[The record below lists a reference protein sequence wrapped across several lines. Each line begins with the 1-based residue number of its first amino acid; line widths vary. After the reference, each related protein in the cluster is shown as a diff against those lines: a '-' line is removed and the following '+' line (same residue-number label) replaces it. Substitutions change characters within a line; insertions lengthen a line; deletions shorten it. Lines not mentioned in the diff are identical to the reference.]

1 MKLTNLALCI
11 ALGATAVAA
20 PAFAQDITLKAS
32 HNANADEPY
41 GVGMRKMAEILE
53 EKTDGAATIE
63 VFDNATLGDEMES
76 IQGTQIGTVDIAVTA
91 NSTLS
96 NFVPDLSVFSLP
108 FLFDDAEQMDRALS
122 DPEVLDAIGG
132 ALDAQGFHLLAVFSA
147 GTRHI
152 MTKEPIESLADL
164 EGLKIRTMQ
173 NPAHVD
179 TFNAFGANATPIAYT
194 ELYGALETGVVD
206 GAEAANT
213 NFFSQKFYEVAPD
226 WAVVGWLELVAP
238 VIMGKAAERLAGTS
252 NFAKPGFAAET
263 QVMAMDLAGVC
274 ISAGSACSSGKVKRS
289 LVLLAMGASDAL
301 AESAI
306 RTSFGW
312 NSTPED
318 FTGVA
323 DAWLDAARRTVLKET
338 A

>member
-108 FLFDDAEQMDRALS
+108 FLFEDAEQMDRALS

-238 VIMGKAAERLAGTS
+238 VIMGKAAYEALPDDVKTALDEAGLEAGKAER
-252 NFAKPGFAAET
+252 AAY
-263 QVMAMDLAGVC
+263 L
-274 ISAGSACSSGKVKRS
+274 
-289 LVLLAMGASDAL
+289 ASDNARFADL
-301 AESAI
+301 E
-306 RTSFGW
+306 
-312 NSTPED
+312 EV
-318 FTGVA
+318 GVKITRPDTTA
-323 DAWLDAARRTVLKET
+323 FREAAAPVQEKYLETDAQKEIFELVKSVE
-338 A
+338 

>member
-41 GVGMRKMAEILE
+41 GVGMRKMAEILQ

-108 FLFDDAEQMDRALS
+108 FLFEDAEQMDRALS

-152 MTKEPIESLADL
+152 MTKEPIETLADL

-206 GAEAANT
+206 GAEAARLDVGFEQAAHPRAGRGFIVND
-213 NFFSQKFYEVAPD
+213 QDAEGAHGERGRWRVARTPSS
-226 WAVVGWLELVAP
+226 WGSTVRVA
-238 VIMGKAAERLAGTS
+238 
-252 NFAKPGFAAET
+252 
-263 QVMAMDLAGVC
+263 
-274 ISAGSACSSGKVKRS
+274 
-289 LVLLAMGASDAL
+289 AS
-301 AESAI
+301 
-306 RTSFGW
+306 
-312 NSTPED
+312 P
-318 FTGVA
+318 
-323 DAWLDAARRTVLKET
+323 
-338 A
+338 

>member
-108 FLFDDAEQMDRALS
+108 FLFEDAEQMDRALS

-238 VIMGKAAERLAGTS
+238 VIMGKAVYEALPDDVKTALDEAGLEAGKAER
-252 NFAKPGFAAET
+252 AAY
-263 QVMAMDLAGVC
+263 L
-274 ISAGSACSSGKVKRS
+274 
-289 LVLLAMGASDAL
+289 ASDNARFADL
-301 AESAI
+301 E
-306 RTSFGW
+306 
-312 NSTPED
+312 EV
-318 FTGVA
+318 GVKITRPDTTA
-323 DAWLDAARRTVLKET
+323 FREAAAPVQEKYLETDAQKEIFELVKSVE
-338 A
+338 

>member
-108 FLFDDAEQMDRALS
+108 FLFEDAEQMDRALS

-238 VIMGKAAERLAGTS
+238 VIMGKAAYEALPDNVKTALDEAGLEAGKAER
-252 NFAKPGFAAET
+252 AAY
-263 QVMAMDLAGVC
+263 L
-274 ISAGSACSSGKVKRS
+274 
-289 LVLLAMGASDAL
+289 ASDNARFADL
-301 AESAI
+301 E
-306 RTSFGW
+306 
-312 NSTPED
+312 EV
-318 FTGVA
+318 GVKITRPDTTA
-323 DAWLDAARRTVLKET
+323 FREAAAPVQEKYLETDAQKEIFELVKSVE
-338 A
+338 

>member
-213 NFFSQKFYEVAPD
+213 NFFPQKFYEVAPD

-238 VIMGKAAERLAGTS
+238 VIMGKAAYEALPDNVKTALDEAGLEAGKAER
-252 NFAKPGFAAET
+252 AAY
-263 QVMAMDLAGVC
+263 L
-274 ISAGSACSSGKVKRS
+274 
-289 LVLLAMGASDAL
+289 ASDNARFADL
-301 AESAI
+301 E
-306 RTSFGW
+306 
-312 NSTPED
+312 EV
-318 FTGVA
+318 GVKITRPDTTA
-323 DAWLDAARRTVLKET
+323 FREAAAPVQEKYLETDAQKEIFELVKSVE
-338 A
+338 

>member
-108 FLFDDAEQMDRALS
+108 FLFEDAEQMDRALS

-213 NFFSQKFYEVAPD
+213 NFYSQKFYEVAPD

-238 VIMGKAAERLAGTS
+238 VIMGKAAYEALPDDVKTALDEAGLEAGKAER
-252 NFAKPGFAAET
+252 AAY
-263 QVMAMDLAGVC
+263 L
-274 ISAGSACSSGKVKRS
+274 
-289 LVLLAMGASDAL
+289 ASDNARFADL
-301 AESAI
+301 E
-306 RTSFGW
+306 
-312 NSTPED
+312 EV
-318 FTGVA
+318 GVKITRPDTTA
-323 DAWLDAARRTVLKET
+323 FREAAAPVQEKYLETDAQKEIFELVKSVE
-338 A
+338 

>member
-20 PAFAQDITLKAS
+20 PAFAQDITLQAS

-108 FLFDDAEQMDRALS
+108 FLFEDAEQMDRALS

-213 NFFSQKFYEVAPD
+213 NFYSQKFYEVAPD

-238 VIMGKAAERLAGTS
+238 VIMGKAAYEALPDDVKTALDEAGLEAGKAER
-252 NFAKPGFAAET
+252 AAY
-263 QVMAMDLAGVC
+263 L
-274 ISAGSACSSGKVKRS
+274 
-289 LVLLAMGASDAL
+289 ASDNARFADL
-301 AESAI
+301 E
-306 RTSFGW
+306 
-312 NSTPED
+312 EV
-318 FTGVA
+318 GVKITRPDTTA
-323 DAWLDAARRTVLKET
+323 FREAAAPVQEKYLETDAQKEIFELVKSVE
-338 A
+338 

>member
-53 EKTDGAATIE
+53 EKSGGAATIE
-63 VFDNATLGDEMES
+63 VYDNATLGDEMES

-91 NSTLS
+91 NSTLA

-122 DPEVLDAIGG
+122 NPEVLDAIGG

-152 MTKEPIESLADL
+152 MTKEPIETLADL
-164 EGLKIRTMQ
+164 EGMKIRTMQ

-213 NFFSQKFYEVAPD
+213 NFYSQKFYEVAPD

-238 VIMGKAAERLAGTS
+238 VIMGKAAYEALPDDVKAALDEAGLEAGKAER
-252 NFAKPGFAAET
+252 AAY
-263 QVMAMDLAGVC
+263 L
-274 ISAGSACSSGKVKRS
+274 
-289 LVLLAMGASDAL
+289 ASDNARFADL
-301 AESAI
+301 EAV
-306 RTSFGW
+306 
-312 NSTPED
+312 
-318 FTGVA
+318 GVKITRPDTTA
-323 DAWLDAARRTVLKET
+323 FREAAAPVQEKYLETDAQKEIFELVKSVE
-338 A
+338 

>member
-91 NSTLS
+91 NSTLA

-108 FLFDDAEQMDRALS
+108 FLFEDAEQMDRALS
-122 DPEVLDAIGG
+122 DPEVLEAIGG

-238 VIMGKAAERLAGTS
+238 VIMGKAAYEALPDDVKTALDEAGLEAGKAER
-252 NFAKPGFAAET
+252 AAY
-263 QVMAMDLAGVC
+263 L
-274 ISAGSACSSGKVKRS
+274 
-289 LVLLAMGASDAL
+289 ASDNARFADL
-301 AESAI
+301 E
-306 RTSFGW
+306 
-312 NSTPED
+312 EV
-318 FTGVA
+318 GVKITRPDTTA
-323 DAWLDAARRTVLKET
+323 FREAAAPVQEKYLETDAQKEIFELVKSVE
-338 A
+338 

>member
-91 NSTLS
+91 NSTLA

-238 VIMGKAAERLAGTS
+238 VIMGKAAYEALPDDVKTALDEAGLEAGKAER
-252 NFAKPGFAAET
+252 AAY
-263 QVMAMDLAGVC
+263 L
-274 ISAGSACSSGKVKRS
+274 
-289 LVLLAMGASDAL
+289 ASDNARFADL
-301 AESAI
+301 E
-306 RTSFGW
+306 
-312 NSTPED
+312 EV
-318 FTGVA
+318 GVKITRPDTTA
-323 DAWLDAARRTVLKET
+323 FREAAAPVQEKYLETDAQKEIFELVKSVE
-338 A
+338 

>member
-108 FLFDDAEQMDRALS
+108 FLFEDAEQMDRALS

-238 VIMGKAAERLAGTS
+238 VIMGKAAYEALPDNVKTALDEAALEAGKAER
-252 NFAKPGFAAET
+252 AAY
-263 QVMAMDLAGVC
+263 L
-274 ISAGSACSSGKVKRS
+274 
-289 LVLLAMGASDAL
+289 ASDNARFADL
-301 AESAI
+301 E
-306 RTSFGW
+306 
-312 NSTPED
+312 EV
-318 FTGVA
+318 GVKITRPDTTA
-323 DAWLDAARRTVLKET
+323 FREAAAPVQEKYLETDAQKEIFELVKSVE
-338 A
+338 

>member
-91 NSTLS
+91 NSTLA

-108 FLFDDAEQMDRALS
+108 FLFEDAEQMDRALS

-238 VIMGKAAERLAGTS
+238 VIMGKAAYEALPDDVKTALDEAGLEAGKAER
-252 NFAKPGFAAET
+252 AAY
-263 QVMAMDLAGVC
+263 L
-274 ISAGSACSSGKVKRS
+274 
-289 LVLLAMGASDAL
+289 ASDNARFADL
-301 AESAI
+301 E
-306 RTSFGW
+306 
-312 NSTPED
+312 EV
-318 FTGVA
+318 GVKITRPDTTA
-323 DAWLDAARRTVLKET
+323 FREAAAPVQEKYLETDAQKEIFELVKSVE
-338 A
+338 